1 MVKVMGIGVSTKQ
14 IDRPRRVLSYYSMAT
29 VTPVVHYNAPEAFSL
44 KRDHTMTLHCRIGL
58 VALLVALLALAW
70 LGHTQAETCLSPF
83 VKRLERP
90 EKLLYVYCVDAD
102 AKDNDFLAVID
113 VQQGSPSFAKVVYQ
127 LDLGSAGNE
136 THHFGYTDDRQYIWG
151 LTLFSNRAF
160 LIDVATDPAKPR
172 LVKVIENLGA
182 PAGFSSPHSAYGLP
196 GQMLISFLSGKDGGL
211 PTGLAKFTND
221 GQFVSKID
229 FPAEAPYGYDVAV
242 KPDLNRMVTSSFT
255 FYNNY
260 KKPLAEM
267 DFKKFGSEILMW
279 DFRAGKQLARL
290 KTGGAPLECRWSLK
304 PGANHGFT
312 NCALDD
318 SLWLWQGDA
327 SGNYTTRKLCATGKL
342 PADLR
347 QSPDDAYLFVSCFG
361 SDEIQQWDVRDLDR
375 PRLAST
381 LKPGVQPNM
390 MHVTSDGKRMY
401 ITNSLLSTMDRPTDF
416 WVKRAYIT
424 PEGMKLDDS
433 FRVDLMRFST
443 GPARGHDML
452 LN

>member
-1 MVKVMGIGVSTKQ
+1 MRIAGLFA
-14 IDRPRRVLSYYSMAT
+14 VLAAALT
-29 VTPVVHYNAPEAFSL
+29 LPCFAP
-44 KRDHTMTLHCRIGL
+44 
-58 VALLVALLALAW
+58 
-70 LGHTQAETCLSPF
+70 AETCLSPF
-83 VKRLERP
+83 VKRLDRP

-136 THHFGYTDDRQYIWG
+136 THHFGFTDDRQYIWG

-160 LIDVATDPAKPR
+160 LIDVATDPARPK
-172 LVKVIENLGA
+172 LVKVMENLGA
-182 PAGFSSPHSAYGLP
+182 PAGFSSPHSAYALP
-196 GQMLISFLSGKDGGL
+196 GHMLISFLSGKDGGL

-221 GQFVSKID
+221 GQYVGKIA
-229 FPAEAPYGYDVAV
+229 FPDDAPYGYDVAI
-242 KPDLNRMVTSSFT
+242 KPDLNRMVTSGFT
-255 FYNNY
+255 YFNNY
-260 KKPLAEM
+260 KKPLAQM
-267 DFKKFGSEILMW
+267 DFAKFGSELLIW

-290 KTGGAPLECRWSLK
+290 KTGAAPLECRWSLT

-318 SLWLWQGDA
+318 SLWIWEGQKDSYA
-327 SGNYTTRKLCATGKL
+327 ARKLCATGKL

-361 SDEIQQWDVRDLDR
+361 SDEIQQWDVRDLQK

-401 ITNSLLSTMDRPTDF
+401 ITNSLLSTMDRSGDF
-416 WVKRAYIT
+416 WVKRAFIT
-424 PEGMKLDDS
+424 PEGLRLDDS
-433 FRVDLMRFST
+433 FQVDLTRFPT
-443 GPARGHDML
+443 GPARGHDIL